1 MGHFMLGLTLV
12 PGHNSPLIRGRQ
24 RECQNTISS
33 VSLET
38 SMLPQHENGSNRQKK
53 AN

>member
-12 PGHNSPLIRGRQ
+12 RGHNSPLIRGRQ
-24 RECQNTISS
+24 RECQNTIRS

-38 SMLPQHENGSNRQKK
+38 LMLPQHENGSNRQKK